1 MKAKRARAQGVIGTV
16 EEPSGF
22 LANQAKQIQ
31 KQRQEQRLIAAA
43 TAKPFVMLNKHTY
56 AWLYEQW
63 KANGGG
69 KLPKCKRCREY
80 TIHWDEPAHV
90 CEGYKPQF
98 VEHTPERKER
108 WEAEREEIRESRRQL
123 KAVMC
128 SVCGEIL
135 ECPEDAEWHWEQHEG
150 KPEREHYAIDG
161 EPDGDLD
168 GYEDEPEEDYCE
180 GDDDGYDCH

>member
-1 MKAKRARAQGVIGTV
+1 MKPRARGVVGTIPV
-16 EEPSGF
+16 KEPTGYY
-22 LANQAKQIQ
+22 ADIAKT
-31 KQRQEQRLIAAA
+31 KQRQKHDELIRRREN
-43 TAKPFVMLNKHTY
+43 FVMLNKHTY
-56 AWLYEQW
+56 KELYERW

-69 KLPKCKRCREY
+69 RLPVCKRCREY

-180 GDDDGYDCH
+180 GDDDGYDCD

>member
-1 MKAKRARAQGVIGTV
+1 MFQGSC
-16 EEPSGF
+16 P
-22 LANQAKQIQ
+22 
-31 KQRQEQRLIAAA
+31 
-43 TAKPFVMLNKHTY
+43 PFVAWVQSIPPCHQLADRRDLMGLFPVKRELAPQRDIAQPREPPILSVLGRY
-56 AWLYEQW
+56 AIQ
-63 KANGGG
+63 
-69 KLPKCKRCREY
+69 
-80 TIHWDEPAHV
+80 WDEPAHV

-98 VEHTPERKER
+98 VDHTPERKER
-108 WEAEREEIRESRRQL
+108 WEAEREETRESRRQL
-123 KAVMC
+123 KAVTC

-180 GDDDGYDCH
+180 GHDDGYDCD